1 MVTTQR
7 GIARFAGLILA
18 GVGVAQLANPRLFT
32 PLSRRAFPRRT
43 RLYTYVNGVV
53 LTWVGLGLRMPRTR
67 GLATIV
73 GVGYAAHVSG
83 RATRTV
89 RRNDRVRRYRAAA
102 FTETEP
108 LL

>member
-1 MVTTQR
+1 MVTTRR
-7 GIARFAGLILA
+7 GISRFAGLVLA
-18 GVGVAQLANPRLFT
+18 GAGVAHLPNPRLFT

-43 RLYTYVNGVV
+43 QLYTYLNGVA
-53 LTWVGLGLRMPRTR
+53 LTLVGLGLRMARTR

-83 RATRTV
+83 RASRATR
-89 RRNDRVRRYRAAA
+89 RSHRVRTYRAAA

-108 LL
+108 RL

>member
-1 MVTTQR
+1 MVTTPR
-7 GIARFAGLILA
+7 GIARFAGLVLAAA
-18 GVGVAQLANPRLFT
+18 GVAHLTNPRLFT

-43 RLYTYVNGVV
+43 RLYTYVNGVA
-53 LTWVGLGLRMPRTR
+53 LTSVGLGLRMARTR
-67 GLATIV
+67 GLATIA

-83 RATRTV
+83 RATRTA
-89 RRNDRVRRYRAAA
+89 RRSDRVRKYAA